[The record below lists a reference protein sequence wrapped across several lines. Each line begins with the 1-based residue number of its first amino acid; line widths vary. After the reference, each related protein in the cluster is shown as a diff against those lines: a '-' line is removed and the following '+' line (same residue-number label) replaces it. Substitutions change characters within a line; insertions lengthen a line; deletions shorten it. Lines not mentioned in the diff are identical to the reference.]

1 MRINLVWMNL
11 SLIAYRGSR
20 CALLHYKHNQFPARL
35 MLKSASASEM
45 HSLASDPVRLHI
57 LGRFELAPIAGA
69 DYLSWGCCTSMS
81 TNPANCLMF
90 FTVWV

>member
-69 DYLSWGCCTSMS
+69 DYLIV
-81 TNPANCLMF
+81 CLGDAVRVCPQ
-90 FTVWV
+90 TPQIA